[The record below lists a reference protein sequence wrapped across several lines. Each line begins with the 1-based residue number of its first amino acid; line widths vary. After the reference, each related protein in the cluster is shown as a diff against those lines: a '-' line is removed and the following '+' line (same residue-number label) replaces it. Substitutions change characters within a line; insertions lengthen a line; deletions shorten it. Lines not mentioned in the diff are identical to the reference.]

1 MSDTA
6 LIDLIWDY
14 CKEEKFMKTMN
25 ELNRTTNDATSL
37 VKLFEKHFER
47 NEPKGLS
54 FTFKLNSER
63 SNLRKRI
70 SGMDSEKGTSSR
82 KKIKTEIKDEQKQKI
97 EPVPE
102 YFLQLLDELGLKRK
116 DARTLFDNKE
126 KWVYAK
132 SDRKIFCVK
141 PGTLSYY
148 SRNQGL
154 TKN

>member
-1 MSDTA
+1 MKDSVLLDM
-6 LIDLIWDY
+6 IWDY
-14 CKEEKFMKTMN
+14 CEKNHLTKTRKA
-25 ELNRTTNDATSL
+25 LDRTKNDGQSL
-37 VKLFEKHFER
+37 ESLFERHFER
-47 NEPKGLS
+47 NEPKELS
-54 FTFKLNSER
+54 FTFTLNSEK

-70 SGMDSEKGTSSR
+70 SQMDSEKGTSSR
-82 KKIKTEIKDEQKQKI
+82 KKIKIEVKEKQKIKI

-141 PGTLSYY
+141 SGSYLVY
-148 SRNQGL
+148 SVNSYFHSC
-154 TKN
+154 